1 MYRHALR
8 RPGALAVAVLVGLGA
23 FATPLAASAE
33 EDLQATLEEMTEFS
47 PEDFVAEA
55 AELPAELVE
64 ALDSDVDLTPEE
76 FLAQGAAAAQAVEV
90 VDSLESS
97 GVDVLGSRMEGTE
110 LVVNVPTEADA
121 ATVESTGAT
130 AEIGEPTPGWDASG
144 YTPEFAA
151 DLYSGEGWVWDDGTY
166 IYQCSVGFPGHLV
179 SSGANQ
185 FATAG
190 HCTDTMSAPA
200 SIWNQ
205 SAPGQAG
212 SLGAMIGS
220 VVVGS
225 THFDDDGTDVGRV
238 ESGGVTQK
246 SSVLTWGG
254 GGGAPLASTPLA
266 LTGTAAPIIGSTLCK
281 SGSRTGWACGAVVDV
296 DDLVSVGGVD
306 VLSVVARLC
315 VLPGDS
321 GGAGVVGNKAIGI
334 TSWTTTPAGC
344 NYNYAGS
351 SGSYAGFFQMIS
363 PGGGVSVTSVYSD
376 WEMKAT
382 VSAPTIT
389 SISTSGGSA
398 TAINGQVPGGG
409 TNYNVDIYLD
419 GSSSV
424 FTTAAV
430 TASSGSWSASVSS
443 VPAGLHTFTAVARFG
458 KWSKSSAT
466 SGSFSRGVTVDR
478 IDGADRFAV
487 GVKIAQT
494 AYPSGG
500 APVIFIT
507 TGYNY
512 PDALSAAPAAAL
524 DGGLLMLTNP
534 TSLPAN
540 VKAEIVRQTP
550 AKIVV
555 VGGVNSVSDG
565 VFNSLTSLAPEVVR
579 WAGADRFSASRAI
592 VRNAFVDEG
601 ITPTTAYIAT
611 GYNFPDALSASGAG
625 GAYGYPVIL
634 VPGNASSLDAATLQL
649 LDDLGVTTVKIAGG
663 PNSVSAGIFSQL
675 TTLYTTVRL
684 SGADRFEASKN
695 IAVDAFGS
703 ALPQSAYI
711 ATGYNF
717 PDALA
722 GAPLAGMNSA
732 PLIVVPTNC
741 VPASTLSAI
750 RAFTTKKITLLGGV
764 NSLTPD
770 VAALK
775 SC

>member
-1 MYRHALR
+1 MHRHAAR
-8 RPGALAVAVLVGLGA
+8 RPAALAVAVLLGLGA
-23 FATPLAASAE
+23 FATPLAAAAE
-33 EDLQATLEEMTEFS
+33 DDPQAPLEEMTEFS

-55 AELPAELVE
+55 AELPLDLVE

-121 ATVESTGAT
+121 TTVESTGAT
-130 AEIGEPTPGWDASG
+130 AEIGEPAPGWDATA

-151 DLYSGEGWVWDDGTY
+151 DLYGGQGWVWDDGTY
-166 IYQCSVGFPGHLV
+166 IYQCSVGFTGRLI

-190 HCTDTMSAPA
+190 HCTDEMSAPA

-205 SAPGQAG
+205 SVPGQAG
-212 SLGAMIGS
+212 TRGATIGS
-220 VVVGS
+220 VVAGV
-225 THFDDDGTDVGRV
+225 THFNTGDDGDVGRV
-238 ESGGVTQK
+238 SSAGVTQK
-246 SSVLTWGG
+246 SSTLTWGG
-254 GGGAPLASTPLA
+254 SNGAPLSSTPVA
-266 LTGTAAPIIGSTLCK
+266 LSGYTAPIVGSTLCK
-281 SGSRTGWACGAVVDV
+281 SGSRTGWACGPIVDI
-296 DDLVSVGGVD
+296 DDLVDVGGVD
-306 VLSVVARLC
+306 VLSVVAKLC

-321 GGAGVVGNKAIGI
+321 GGAGIVGKRAVGI
-334 TSWTTTPAGC
+334 TSWTTTPSAC
-344 NYNYAGS
+344 S
-351 SGSYAGFFQMIS
+351 SSSSYAGFFQMVS
-363 PGGGVSVTSVYSD
+363 PGGGVSVTSLYTD
-376 WEMKAT
+376 WEMIAT
-382 VSAPTIT
+382 VSAPSIT
-389 SISTSGGSA
+389 SISTSGGNA
-398 TAINGQVPGGG
+398 TAINGKVANAGR
-409 TNYNVDIYLD
+409 NYKVDVYLD
-419 GSSSV
+419 GSSSI
-424 FTTAAV
+424 FATANV
-430 TASSGSWSASVSS
+430 NASSGNWSVNVSG

-466 SGSFSRGVTVDR
+466 AGSFSRGLTVDR

-487 GVKIAQT
+487 GVKIAQA

-507 TGYNY
+507 TGFNY

-524 DGGLLMLTNP
+524 NDGLLMLTNP

-540 VKAEIVRQTP
+540 VKAEIVRQGP

-555 VGGVNSVSDG
+555 VGGVNSVSSA
-565 VFNSLTSLAPEVVR
+565 VFNALKTLAPEVVR
-579 WAGADRFSASRAI
+579 WAGADRFSASRSI

-634 VPGNASSLDAATLQL
+634 VPGNATSLDSATLQL
-649 LDDLGVTTVKIAGG
+649 LEDLGVTKVKIAGG
-663 PNSVSAGIFSQL
+663 PNSVSAGIFNQL
-675 TTLYTTVRL
+675 KVLYTTVRL

-741 VPASTLSAI
+741 VPASTLDAL
-750 RAFTTKKITLLGGV
+750 RAFTTKKVTLLGGV
-764 NSLTPD
+764 YSLTPD